1 MMPCAKFGFGED
13 ENVLQ
18 QNDDKKILRSSSLHP
33 LARVKI
39 VKNIVDLN
47 FYSKPVPAIKLHVY
61 IYHYPNSEE

>member
-18 QNDDKKILRSSSLHP
+18 QNDDKKQILKSSSLHP

-47 FYSKPVPAIKLHVY
+47 FYSKPGRAIF
-61 IYHYPNSEE
+61 NNFF